1 LTWRSLAAS
10 LLVILLSGVV
20 GQLSGVFDSANTL
33 LGVEAL
39 PVPALLVFW
48 PLAAVAAGVAA
59 LARARILSRAEL
71 LVVLLSAL
79 IATPLM
85 TVGFW
90 RYQLAGLSTVVRV
103 SDWNKLEALPEGLW
117 PWIARR
123 LGLAERR

>member
-1 LTWRSLAAS
+1 MVEALTANRPPPLPALTGRSLAAS
-10 LLVILLSGVV
+10 LLVIFLSGVV

-48 PLAAVAAGVAA
+48 PLAAVSAGVAA
-59 LARARILSRAEL
+59 LARTRILSRAEL

-90 RYQLAGLSTVVRV
+90 RYQLAGLSTVVRM
-103 SDWNKLEALPEGLW
+103 SD
-117 PWIARR
+117 
-123 LGLAERR
+123 